1 MIPPLS
7 PLMRSVLLR
16 FDADCTEADVTQFL
30 DEESVRE
37 PRQRARH
44 VLDALCNIGTHHK
57 SGAAYRLTPRGDRIR
72 DAVLSEMP
80 EAAKPVAKARKASK
94 PTPGPSK
101 SPERVQ
107 TPKAATPAPSADGPI
122 SFTTPNGWHVCIP
135 LTRSRRR

>member
-16 FDADCTEADVTQFL
+16 FDGDCTEADVTQFL

-37 PRQRARH
+37 PGKRARH
-44 VLDALCNIGTHHK
+44 VLDALCNIGTHRK
-57 SGAAYRLTPRGDRIR
+57 AGAVYRLTPRGDRIR
-72 DAVLSEMP
+72 DAVLLEMA
-80 EAAKPVAKARKASK
+80 EAAKPPPKARKASK
-94 PTPGPSK
+94 PTPSPSK
-101 SPERVQ
+101 PPARVQ
-107 TPKAATPAPSADGPI
+107 TPKAATPAPSDDEPL